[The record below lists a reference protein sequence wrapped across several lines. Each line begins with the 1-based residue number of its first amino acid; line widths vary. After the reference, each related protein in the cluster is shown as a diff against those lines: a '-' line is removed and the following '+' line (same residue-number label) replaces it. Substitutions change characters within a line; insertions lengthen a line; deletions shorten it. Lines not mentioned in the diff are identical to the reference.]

1 MCFANMRLLLS
12 FHSRGLLGALPALEM
27 QHAHN
32 ISQALAAKRGG

>member
-12 FHSRGLLGALPALEM
+12 FHSGGLWGVLPALEM

-32 ISQALAAKRGG
+32 ISQALAAKREG